1 MIEEPQAPEPQ
12 TSDWSPGDTALI
24 TDSEYSGTYARIWEV
39 NAARNMAVV
48 SLPVFRDHI
57 PFEIEL
63 SSLRKPPSPLRHL
76 FKAICLGAVTAV
88 ASPLMFLLLLFAVDL
103 FLPHHPPAFLSRDV
117 VAHTIS
123 LPLIVGVSFGIYVGI
138 RVLTDPESQD

>member
-1 MIEEPQAPEPQ
+1 MESSPLI
-12 TSDWSPGDTALI
+12 SHWSPGDTAII
-24 TDSEYSGTYARIWEV
+24 TDGEYSGTYARIWEV
-39 NAARNMAVV
+39 NAAKNMAVV

-63 SSLRKPPSPLRHL
+63 SSLRKPPSPVRHL

-103 FLPHHPPAFLSRDV
+103 FVDHGPPASLSRDV

-123 LPLIVGVSFGIYVGI
+123 LPLIVGVFVAIYVGI